1 MTLSLSDP
9 GVLHLQMQNNGAPVS
24 AQKSPGEGLGK
35 NFITTVTLSYSAQ
48 NIPEGVQIDLEI
60 PLGGAPE
67 MAAPQGAS
75 ASRV

>member
-1 MTLSLSDP
+1 MP
-9 GVLHLQMQNNGAPVS
+9 

-60 PLGGAPE
+60 PLEGSPE
-67 MAAPQGAS
+67 VTAHQGSS